1 MGEAED
7 GAMQETAVSN
17 DAALALFVFAGA
29 TLFLLMGVSLFSI

>member
-7 GAMQETAVSN
+7 CAMHETAVSN